1 MLMAKWNV
9 YFDTSFQN
17 KSSALDI
24 GEEMFK
30 NKITKTVK

>member
-1 MLMAKWNV
+1 MRMTKWNV

-17 KSSALDI
+17 KSSALGT